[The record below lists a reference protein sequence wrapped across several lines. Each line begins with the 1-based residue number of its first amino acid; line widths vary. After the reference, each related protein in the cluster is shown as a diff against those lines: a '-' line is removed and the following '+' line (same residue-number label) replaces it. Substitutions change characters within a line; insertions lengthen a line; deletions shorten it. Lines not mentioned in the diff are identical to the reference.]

1 MGVAGS
7 GLDPVP
13 DEDEEVADE
22 IAVVGEPKPAAPV
35 PPDDGAAPGSLFV
48 DAVPLARREF
58 DKPDVAD
65 MVVERLVRPSVSE
78 DVVVAGAV
86 ASDGL
91 ESVITVPFKNE
102 IFKVDVRVS
111 VMVLS
116 EVFVA
121 EEL

>member
-1 MGVAGS
+1 M
-7 GLDPVP
+7 P

-58 DKPDVAD
+58 DEPDVAD
-65 MVVERLVRPSVSE
+65 MIVERLARLSVSEAE

-86 ASDGL
+86 VSDGL

-102 IFKVDVRVS
+102 IFRVDVRVS
-111 VMVLS
+111 VTVLS